1 VVVVVVTH
9 DRFSFFGCVL
19 DKTNMSIRPNP
30 AGTKATKKK
39 SLQESVERREK
50 KK

>member
-30 AGTKATKKK
+30 AGTKAKKK
-39 SLQESVERREK
+39 VFRRAWNEEK